1 MTAKDNE
8 PVTINTVAATRVSA
22 GDREAAHYANEKSGF
37 MGSIIKETRP
47 PSDASAR
54 ERKRAAEEYA
64 AWFLDRTE
72 LLEVP
77 REKVNF
83 YVDRQARTRRGVCH
97 FDNYMTDDPLA
108 EREVRIGITDDY
120 LMGERYATNWTD
132 ICETVR
138 HELIHAHLYFQDV
151 PPVHT
156 PRFRWL
162 SRAHNVG
169 RLDRYENEREPRFV
183 LGCKECDKWSWRKNR
198 SKYVRRAL
206 AETRRCGD
214 CGEFAITA
222 RKLTE
227 RERACCVGPRD
238 GGPPGIV
245 EPDEPDEPPITE
257 PETPVGAA
265 ADAPVGAC
273 SACGERTG
281 VDVREYGGETIE
293 WCEGCGSPR

>member
-1 MTAKDNE
+1 MTVQHNDG
-8 PVTINTVAATRVSA
+8 PVTINTVTATRVSA
-22 GDREAAHYANEKSGF
+22 GDREPEEYASASRDFIEG
-37 MGSIIKETRP
+37 IEETRP

-54 ERKRAAEEYA
+54 ERKRAAETYA

-72 LLEVP
+72 LLSVP
-77 REKVNF
+77 RERVNLF
-83 YVDRQARTRRGVCH
+83 VDRKAKTRRGVCH
-97 FDNYMTDDPLA
+97 FDNYMSDDPLA
-108 EREVRIGITDDY
+108 ERKVRIGLTEDF
-120 LMGERYATNWTD
+120 LMGERVRASWKSV
-132 ICETVR
+132 CETVR
-138 HELIHAHLYFQDV
+138 HELVHAHLYFQDV

-162 SRAHNVG
+162 SRAHNVN

-198 SKYVRRAL
+198 SKHIRMAL
-206 AETRRCGD
+206 DHTRVCGN
-214 CGEFAITA
+214 CGEYAITA
-222 RKLTE
+222 RELTE
-227 RERACCVGPRD
+227 RERSACVGPQS

-245 EPDEPDEPPITE
+245 EPDEPDEPPITD
-257 PETPVGAA
+257 PEVTGAA

-281 VDVREYGGETIE
+281 VDVREYGGEVIE